1 VTALR
6 PAVFIGSS
14 TEGLAIAKALQ
25 VLLDRSCEPEI
36 WSQGTFGLGAGT
48 LESLVSALDR
58 FDFAILVVSA
68 DETTITRGNPMNVP
82 RDNVVFELGLF
93 MGGLGRDRTFMV
105 FDRTRPPDLPSD
117 LAGVTAATYEPHG
130 SGNLDAALGAA
141 ATQIE
146 RAVLR
151 LGLRESRR
159 VDDLATA
166 AQSVRTTGAQMER
179 LVRLLARSRKVELDV
194 IASQFGPLIDTERLA
209 EMRADLDDLALEL
222 DES

>member
-68 DETTITRGNPMNVP
+68 DDTTITRGNPMNVP